1 MKKLWN
7 KFRSLWKRDPEFMDI
22 NPDQASLKKVLYWR
36 LISTFISIS
45 VAYYFL
51 HELTTSVQ
59 MTLIEAGILTAVHYV
74 FEEVWS
80 KKYK

>member
-22 NPDQASLKKVLYWR
+22 NPEQASLKKVLYWR
-36 LISTFISIS
+36 LISTFIS
-45 VAYYFL
+45 VCVGYYFL
-51 HELTTSVQ
+51 HEITTSVQ
-59 MTLIEAGILTAVHYV
+59 MTLAEAGILTAVHYV

>member
-1 MKKLWN
+1 MKRLWN
-7 KFRSLWKRDPEFMDI
+7 KFRSLWKKDPEFMDI
-22 NPDQASLKKVLYWR
+22 NPEQASLKKVLYWR
-36 LISTFISIS
+36 LISTFISIF

>member
-7 KFRSLWKRDPEFMDI
+7 KFRSLWKKDPEFMDI
-22 NPDQASLKKVLYWR
+22 NPEQASLKKVLYWR

-59 MTLIEAGILTAVHYV
+59 MTLIEACVLTAVHYV

>member
-1 MKKLWN
+1 MKNFIKRFRQLWR
-7 KFRSLWKRDPEFMDI
+7 KDPEFMDI

-36 LISTFISIS
+36 LISTFISIF

>member
-1 MKKLWN
+1 MKNFLKRFRQLWR
-7 KFRSLWKRDPEFMDI
+7 KDPEFMDI
-22 NPDQASLKKVLYWR
+22 NPNQASLKKVLYWR
-36 LISTFISIS
+36 LISTLISIS

>member
-7 KFRSLWKRDPEFMDI
+7 KLRSLWKKDPEFMDI
-22 NPDQASLKKVLYWR
+22 NPEQASLKKVLYWR
-36 LISTFISIS
+36 LISTFISIF

>member
-7 KFRSLWKRDPEFMDI
+7 KLRYLWKKDPEFMDI
-22 NPDQASLKKVLYWR
+22 NPEQASLKKVLYWR

>member
-1 MKKLWN
+1 MKNFIKRFRQLWR
-7 KFRSLWKRDPEFMDI
+7 KDPEFMDI
-22 NPDQASLKKVLYWR
+22 NPNQASLKKVLHWR

>member
-1 MKKLWN
+1 MKRLWN
-7 KFRSLWKRDPEFMDI
+7 KLRSLWKKDPEFMDI
-22 NPDQASLKKVLYWR
+22 NPEQASLKKVLYWR

>member
-1 MKKLWN
+1 MKRLWN

-22 NPDQASLKKVLYWR
+22 NPEQASLKKVLYWR

-59 MTLIEAGILTAVHYV
+59 MTLVEAGILTSVHYV

>member
-7 KFRSLWKRDPEFMDI
+7 KLRSLWKKDPEFMDI
-22 NPDQASLKKVLYWR
+22 NPEQASLKKVLYWR

-59 MTLIEAGILTAVHYV
+59 MTLIEAGILTTVHYV

>member
-7 KFRSLWKRDPEFMDI
+7 KFRSLWKKDPEFMDI
-22 NPDQASLKKVLYWR
+22 NPEQASLKKVLYWR

>member
-7 KFRSLWKRDPEFMDI
+7 KLRSLWKKDPEFMDI

>member
-1 MKKLWN
+1 MKRLWN
-7 KFRSLWKRDPEFMDI
+7 KFRSLWKKDPEFMDI
-22 NPDQASLKKVLYWR
+22 NPEQASLKKVLYWR

>member
-7 KFRSLWKRDPEFMDI
+7 KLRSLWKKDPEFMDI
-22 NPDQASLKKVLYWR
+22 YPEQASLKKVLYWR

>member
-7 KFRSLWKRDPEFMDI
+7 KLRSLWKKDPEFMDI
-22 NPDQASLKKVLYWR
+22 NPEQASLKKVLYWR

-59 MTLIEAGILTAVHYV
+59 MTLIEEGILTAVHYV
-74 FEEVWS
+74 FEEIWS

>member
-7 KFRSLWKRDPEFMDI
+7 KLRSLWKKDPEFMDI

-74 FEEVWS
+74 FEEVWY

>member
-1 MKKLWN
+1 MKNFLKKVRL
-7 KFRSLWKRDPEFMDI
+7 FWKKDPDFMDI

-36 LISTFISIS
+36 GISTLISVSI
-45 VAYYFL
+45 AYYFL

-59 MTLIEAGILTAVHYV
+59 MTLIEAVILTAVHFI

>member
-7 KFRSLWKRDPEFMDI
+7 KLRYLWKKDPEFMDI
-22 NPDQASLKKVLYWR
+22 NPEQASLKKVLYWR

-51 HELTTSVQ
+51 HEFTTSVQ

>member
-1 MKKLWN
+1 MKNLWN
-7 KFRSLWKRDPEFMDI
+7 KLRSLWKKDPEFMDI
-22 NPDQASLKKVLYWR
+22 NPEQASLKKVLYWR

>member
-7 KFRSLWKRDPEFMDI
+7 KLRSLWKKDPEFMDI
-22 NPDQASLKKVLYWR
+22 NPEQASLKKVLYLR

>member
-1 MKKLWN
+1 MKNFIKRFRQLWR
-7 KFRSLWKRDPEFMDI
+7 KDPEFMDI
-22 NPDQASLKKVLYWR
+22 NPNQASLKKVLYWR
-36 LISTFISIS
+36 LISTLISIS

>member
-7 KFRSLWKRDPEFMDI
+7 KLRSLWKKDPEFMDI
-22 NPDQASLKKVLYWR
+22 NPEQASLKKVLYWR

>member
-1 MKKLWN
+1 MKNFLKKVRL
-7 KFRSLWKRDPEFMDI
+7 FWKKDPDFMDI

-36 LISTFISIS
+36 AISTLISVSI
-45 VAYYFL
+45 AYYFL

-59 MTLIEAGILTAVHYV
+59 MTLIEAVILTAVHFI

>member
-1 MKKLWN
+1 MKRLWN
-7 KFRSLWKRDPEFMDI
+7 KLRSLWKKDPEFMDI